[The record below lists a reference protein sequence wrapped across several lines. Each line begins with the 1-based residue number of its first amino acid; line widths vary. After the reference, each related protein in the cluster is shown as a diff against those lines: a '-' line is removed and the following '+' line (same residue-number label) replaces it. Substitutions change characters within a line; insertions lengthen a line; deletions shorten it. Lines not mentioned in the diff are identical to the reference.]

1 MKTALRVLHVIT
13 VFDRGGA
20 ENHLADLIRH
30 QRDYGMEVTLAF
42 LRGHGS
48 LGSTVQ
54 SLGVKVQPLAL
65 CFYGDPR
72 PLVRLRRLIKR
83 GAFDLIHAHL
93 PPGELYARLALLG
106 VDARRVP
113 MLITKHNDERFYDGP
128 GQRAM
133 CRWVARRASAVIA
146 ISDAVHRYMA
156 GEGIDSKKLR
166 TIHYGMDAT
175 PFAEARDELRTAV
188 RRRWGVTPD
197 ELVIGFAGRFVP
209 QKSIDTLLR
218 GFAFFVKQL
227 TARARLAL
235 VGQGPLEASLRR
247 LAHELGIA
255 DRIIWAGFHDD
266 MRGVMRAFDIFAIT
280 SVHEGFG
287 LVLLEA
293 MASARPV
300 VATRAGAIPEILAD
314 GETGLLAPPLDARA
328 ISAALEKMIDPE
340 LRARFGEAARARVIR
355 EFTLKKM
362 WQQTDALYA
371 RCVCAET
378 LTTNEEIAC
387 AVSTVS

>member
-13 VFDRGGA
+13 TLDRGGA

-30 QRDYGMEVTLAF
+30 QRDCGMEVTLAF
-42 LRGHGS
+42 LRGQGS
-48 LGSTVQ
+48 LGSAVHL
-54 SLGVKVQPLAL
+54 LGVKVHPLVL
-65 CFYGDPR
+65 RFYGDPR
-72 PLVRLRRLIKR
+72 PLVRLRRLIKL

-106 VDARRVP
+106 VGARRVP

-128 GQRAM
+128 GQRVM

-146 ISDAVHRYMA
+146 ISDAVRRYMA
-156 GEGIDSKKLR
+156 GEGIDPEKLR
-166 TIHYGMDAT
+166 TIHYGIDAT
-175 PFAEARDELRTAV
+175 SFVEARDGHGMAV
-188 RRRWGVTPD
+188 RRRWDVAPD

-218 GFAFFVKQL
+218 GFALFVKEK
-227 TARARLAL
+227 TARVRLAL
-235 VGQGPLEASLRR
+235 VGQGPLEPSLRR
-247 LAHELGIA
+247 LANELAIA
-255 DRIIWAGFHDD
+255 NKIIWAGFHDD

-300 VATRAGAIPEILAD
+300 VATRAGGIPEILDD
-314 GETGLLAPPLDARA
+314 GETGLLAPPLDAQA
-328 ISAALEKMIDPE
+328 VSAALEKMTDPA
-340 LRARFGEAARARVIR
+340 LRARFGEAGRARVIR

-371 RCVCAET
+371 RCVCAGT
-378 LTTNEEIAC
+378 LTTNEEISC
-387 AVSTVS
+387 AVSTVN